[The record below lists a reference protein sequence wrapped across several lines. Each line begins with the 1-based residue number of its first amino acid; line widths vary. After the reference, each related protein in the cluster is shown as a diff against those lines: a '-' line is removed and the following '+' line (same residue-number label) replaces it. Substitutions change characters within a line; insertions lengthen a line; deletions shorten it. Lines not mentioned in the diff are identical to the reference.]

1 VTTFFKGEVTR
12 DNYFKGVFK
21 NNYFKGDVTRDNYF
35 KGDVVEKRLRT
46 FCSTEAFKRPPKIFK
61 RPPKIF
67 KRLGHDVEFG

>member
-1 VTTFFKGEVTR
+1 VTR

-35 KGDVVEKRLRT
+35 KGDVVDKRLRT
-46 FCSTEAFKRPPKIFK
+46 FCSTEAFFK